1 MSVKHISSHST
12 CSSSLRK
19 VRFWVAVTEYK
30 AKFDEESY
38 PNLSA
43 ADTDDE
49 TETTTSND
57 GAGRGDKTPESE
69 IVDLA
74 RSIYATYVEDAE
86 HQVNLSFKHKSDLKK
101 AIDSN
106 ELKENTFDA
115 AQKEIFALMVSRSKV
130 LIFLSLRSNTH
141 IFSRCQARDSYPR
154 YLAAS
159 KRRTRFL

>member
-1 MSVKHISSHST
+1 MVSELSIPILGMSVKHISSYSS

-43 ADTDDE
+43 ADTDVE

-57 GAGRGDKTPESE
+57 GAGRAEKTPQSE

-115 AQKEIFALMVSRSKV
+115 AQKEIFALM
-130 LIFLSLRSNTH
+130 
-141 IFSRCQARDSYPR
+141 ARDSYPR

>member
-1 MSVKHISSHST
+1 MSAEYTALVFITTHITWHISETYLSSYST
-12 CSSSLRK
+12 CSSSFYK

-38 PNLSA
+38 PNLSE

-57 GAGRGDKTPESE
+57 GAGRAEKTTPQSE
-69 IVDLA
+69 IIDLA

-115 AQKEIFALMVSRSKV
+115 AQKEIFALM
-130 LIFLSLRSNTH
+130 
-141 IFSRCQARDSYPR
+141 ARDSYPR

>member
-1 MSVKHISSHST
+1 MIYTTFFITIYISKTYISSHST
-12 CSSSLRK
+12 CSSSFYK

-38 PNLSA
+38 PNLSE

-57 GAGRGDKTPESE
+57 GVGRGDKTPQSE

-115 AQKEIFALMVSRSKV
+115 AQKEIFALM
-130 LIFLSLRSNTH
+130 
-141 IFSRCQARDSYPR
+141 ARDSYPR